1 MKQSGFL
8 GIDVEKGYADFLLLD
23 SEKQTLEEGFVLHDT
38 KKGRQ
43 TLTRLI
49 ESWFADGLT
58 QLYCGVESTGGYENN
73 WYSHLCNLAGRYE
86 INVARLNPKAVKAC
100 GEAAMVRTQT
110 DQVSAFTIAS
120 YMIAWPEKITYSP
133 RTDYP
138 EDPLWLETRQQ
149 VRFLDM
155 LIKQRVQLTNQLE
168 KLLYQQLGE
177 LLIYCRNGIPE
188 WLVRLLARY
197 PSRKHLLRAG
207 QAKVAAIKGLSRPK
221 AGSLLGKLDE
231 DQPTSSASICHTI
244 QATSRQIVHL
254 QTQIKNEKKFLSEQF
269 GDHPDVKLLD
279 SIKGVGVDSAVRM
292 VVEIEDITRFDSASK
307 LCAYFGVHPT
317 WKQSGDGIW
326 YQGMSKKGRSA
337 MRATLFMCSL
347 TAIRWNPSLRKLYH
361 NFRAKGMNHYQAM
374 GVVMHKLLRIVYG
387 ILKHKTPYDPAIDQK
402 NRQQADKH
410 RKQYKQRLAEKKQQR
425 KDRRE
430 RFNTPDQPEQIEI
443 APMSRRA
450 YKKKK
455 QEASQSSDVEEYA
468 GSPPAY

>member
-8 GIDVEKGYADFLLLD
+8 GIDVGKGYSDFLLLD
-23 SEKQTLEEGFVLHDT
+23 SEKQILEEGFVLNDT

-58 QLYCGVESTGGYENN
+58 QLYCGVESTVGYENN

-86 INVARLNPKAVKAC
+86 IKVARLNPKAVKAC

-120 YMIAWPEKITYSP
+120 YMIGWPEKITYSP

-138 EDPLWLETRQQ
+138 EDPLWLEIRQQ

-155 LIKQRVQLTNQLE
+155 LIKQCVQLTNQLE

-207 QAKVAAIKGLSRPK
+207 QAKVAAIKGLSQAK
-221 AGSLLGKLDE
+221 AGSLLGKIEE

-425 KDRRE
+425 KNRRE

-455 QEASQSSDVEEYA
+455 QEASQSSDVEEHA